1 MKGEVRMRTDCDCMV
16 ASMAMLLGWTYEQM
30 AEYFPPKAVK
40 ETGYAW
46 QPLIEYLRH
55 AGKVY
60 LIHYPSALLESVD
73 WTKPA
78 VVDVPSLTAPEKGD
92 HIIYWNGTTVIDPT
106 NKEQRYTV
114 LPKEINCVYQLKNS
128 SL

>member
-1 MKGEVRMRTDCDCMV
+1 MV

-40 ETGYAW
+40 ETGYTW
-46 QPLIEYLRH
+46 QPLIEYLRR

-60 LIHYPSALLESVD
+60 LIYYPPALLESVD

-106 NKEQRYTV
+106 TKEQRYTV
-114 LPKEINCVYQLKNS
+114 LPKEINCVYQLKTFENT
-128 SL
+128 